1 MLENGRWPSSRLV
14 TSTFEYFRNGMPL
27 GALEN
32 NLRQE
37 DFTIASVWTWVV
49 WGRMINWDS
58 GDAVRVSL
66 HHWPSSSWQGLWWD
80 YMTGLAI
87 VVILASVLLN
97 AVVRPPSP
105 KLLNAPN
112 GLQVTAPRVQMRDG
126 RFLAYKAV
134 GVDREN
140 AKHFIIYIHGY
151 GASRHLAL
159 PISKVCTAI
168 LKTLWVLALK
178 LFWI

>member
-1 MLENGRWPSSRLV
+1 MRLCAHE
-14 TSTFEYFRNGMPL
+14 S
-27 GALEN
+27 

-37 DFTIASVWTWVV
+37 DFSIASVWTLSPVGENDQLRQ
-49 WGRMINWDS
+49 WGRSS
-58 GDAVRVSL
+58 GVLASLTLVRVDKGSR
-66 HHWPSSSWQGLWWD
+66 GLWWD

-87 VVILASVLLN
+87 LGILASVLLT

-134 GVDREN
+134 GVGREN
-140 AKHFIIYIHGY
+140 AKHFIITIHGY
-151 GASRHLAL
+151 GASRHLML
-159 PISKVCTAI
+159 PISKVCIAI
-168 LKTLWVLALK
+168 LKTLWDLALK